1 MASTRLTDDPAMD
14 INPFYSPDGRR
25 IAFVSDRS
33 GRFEV
38 WLMNADGSDQRQLTT
53 VGAGGHF
60 LRWTSDGS
68 AIVFRAD
75 DRSQVRIA
83 RVGVADTALTEL
95 PLVESGGHMSLSP
108 SGSVVMDV
116 RGHRTLRAHPLDGRP
131 AYQVF
136 EFANPD
142 VRIDY
147 PVWSPDGRW
156 VLFDRAE
163 PRGADLWTLE

>member
-1 MASTRLTDDPAMD
+1 
-14 INPFYSPDGRR
+14 
-25 IAFVSDRS
+25 V
-33 GRFEV
+33 
-38 WLMNADGSDQRQLTT
+38 
-53 VGAGGHF
+53 
-60 LRWTSDGS
+60 DGS

-75 DRSQVRIA
+75 DWSQVRIY
-83 RVGVADTALTEL
+83 RVAVSDGALSEL
-95 PLVESGGHMSLSP
+95 PTVESGGHMSLSP

-136 EFANPD
+136 EFSNPD

-163 PRGADLWTLE
+163 PRGADLWTLSEQ

>member
-1 MASTRLTDDPAMD
+1 MD
-14 INPFYSPDGRR
+14 INPFYSPDGSQ

-33 GRFEV
+33 GRSEV
-38 WLMNADGSDQRQLTT
+38 WVMGSDGTNQRQLTT
-53 VGAGGHF
+53 VGAWGHF
-60 LRWTSDGS
+60 LRWTTDGS
-68 AIVFRAD
+68 ALVFRAD
-75 DRSQVRIA
+75 DWTRVQVF
-83 RVGVADTALTEL
+83 RVSVADGTLTEL
-95 PLVESGGHMSLSP
+95 PPVESGGHMSLSP
-108 SGSVVMDV
+108 SGTVVMDV

-131 AYQVF
+131 TSPVF

-163 PRGADLWTLE
+163 PRGADLWTLSDR